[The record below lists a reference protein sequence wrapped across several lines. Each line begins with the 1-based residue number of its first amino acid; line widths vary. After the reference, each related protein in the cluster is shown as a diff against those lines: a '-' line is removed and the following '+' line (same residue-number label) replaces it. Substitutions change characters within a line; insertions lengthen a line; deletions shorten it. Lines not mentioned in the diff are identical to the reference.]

1 LDDQEPEGGGPALAS
16 IFADEDTAVEE
27 FFAPRVRARRADAP
41 DDSVERAKERPAHY
55 KVISISL
62 YTEDI
67 ERLEELVTALRARGH
82 SRANKSM
89 VIREAL
95 RQIDLDLVPARR

>member
-1 LDDQEPEGGGPALAS
+1 MAQQLSEEEDVVGAIKGFFDDEER
-16 IFADEDTAVEE
+16 AVEE
-27 FFAPRVRARRADAP
+27 FFDPKVPSRVSKRAPI
-41 DDSVERAKERPAHY
+41 VEAEQRPTHY

-67 ERLEELVTALRARGH
+67 ERLGQLVTELKKQGH

-95 RQIDLDLVPARR
+95 RQLKVSDVPSQR